1 MIEYRDARR
10 GAAGVGAAVL
20 GAVAGVSAPFA
31 VQAQESEAAA
41 LDALIDGAATPD
53 QALALARQQA
63 QSGDLT
69 GAASTLERALLTNPN
84 AHDVRLFYAGLLCQ
98 LDDGQGARV
107 EVTKLDKQAI
117 DDAAWNAANTACG
130 GALVRPAAPK
140 AGAATGFAGEAYAGV
155 AFDGDALGPLIIQID
170 LPGVATPSKS
180 GLGII
185 AGVRGAYRSPSYTD
199 GGGLYAGGGI
209 SLKHSVDGPDQKYLL
224 TDLRVGFGR
233 QSERTDYA
241 FGAVVRHTHLLG
253 NAYGTDYGGQAE
265 LGVKAGNGGRIVLR
279 GEAVYQDYATI
290 GLGPRA
296 NGWRFDLSATYVKQ
310 ISVNSLFI
318 AGAAL
323 EVKDARSRVL
333 GYTGARMF
341 AAYQANI
348 GDSGHYFNLSS
359 TLRFINFKNKPP
371 VQDRKDTRVTARGAY
386 GLPLGA
392 SGFKLEGA
400 VSYTSRAISG
410 KATVAPPPLFAT
422 KLANY
427 NSVGAE
433 LRLIFKF

>member
-1 MIEYRDARR
+1 MIKYRDARW
-10 GAAGVGAAVL
+10 GAAVL
-20 GAVAGVSAPFA
+20 GAFAGASVPFA
-31 VQAQESEAAA
+31 VQAQETEA
-41 LDALIDGAATPD
+41 LDALIDGAANPD
-53 QALALARQQA
+53 QAMAQARQQA

-69 GAASTLERALLTNPN
+69 GAASTLERALLINQN
-84 AHDVRLFYAGLLCQ
+84 AHDLRLFYAGLLCQ

-107 EVTKLDKQAI
+107 EVSKLDKQAI
-117 DDAAWNAANTACG
+117 DDAAWDAANTACG

-140 AGAATGFAGEAYAGV
+140 AQSGSGFDGEAYVGMAY
-155 AFDGDALGPLIIQID
+155 DGDALGPLIIQID
-170 LPGVATPSKS
+170 LPNVATPSKS

-185 AGVRGAYRSPSYTD
+185 AGVRGAYRSPSYTS

-209 SLKHSVDGPDQKYLL
+209 RLKHSVDGPDQKYLL
-224 TDLRVGFGR
+224 TDMRVGLGR
-233 QSERTDYA
+233 QSESTDYA
-241 FGAVVRHTHLLG
+241 FGAAIRHTNLLG

-265 LGVKAGNGGRIVLR
+265 LGIKAGNGSRIVLR

-290 GLGPRA
+290 GLGPLA
-296 NGWRFDLSATYVKQ
+296 KGWRFDLSATYVKQ

-318 AGAAL
+318 ASAAL
-323 EVKDARSRVL
+323 ELKDAKSREL
-333 GYTGARMF
+333 GYTGARVF

-359 TLRFINFKNKPP
+359 TVRFINFKDKPP
-371 VQDRKDTRVTARGAY
+371 VQDRKDTRVFVRGAY
-386 GLPLGA
+386 GLPLGD

-400 VSYTSRAISG
+400 VSYTSRSISG
-410 KATVAPPPLFAT
+410 KATVSPPPLLVT

-427 NSVGAE
+427 DSVGAE